1 MYVISCPIVF
11 LNRPNRCVLPLPGSP
26 VMTIEA
32 PFAPIRTCVS
42 SDRTARNATWL
53 IDGTSAGIS
62 FHGEP
67 KAESP
72 NGFNWTGMRTFALT
86 GIVIEHRSR
95 HSKFPSHPS
104 RIFLFL
110 RREGQPHGH
119 AGSTGLFARAATA
132 GRPHRKSLWGVRE
145 FGLLAETIECHGR
158 PR

>member
-1 MYVISCPIVF
+1 MYVMSRPIAF

-42 SDRTARNATWL
+42 SDRTAWNATSL

-72 NGFNWTGMRTFALT
+72 NGFSWTGMRTFALT
-86 GIVIEHRSR
+86 GIVTEHRSR
-95 HSKFPSHPS
+95 HSKFPGHPS
-104 RIFLFL
+104 RIFLSL
-110 RREGQPHGH
+110 QREGQPRGH
-119 AGSTGLFARAATA
+119 AGSRGQI
-132 GRPHRKSLWGVRE
+132 GR
-145 FGLLAETIECHGR
+145 
-158 PR
+158 